1 MRYIFIIFSLLG
13 INSLHAQPAKRVRY
27 LDQVFA
33 ETSFKKNISYAT
45 AEETG
50 KNATAF
56 LLDIYQPKGDTMMV
70 RPLII
75 WMHGG
80 GFKFGRKTSRATP
93 LWSKTFAQR
102 GYVCAAINYRLSKKK
117 PLSKFADLADGCLMA
132 MEDLELAIHF
142 LKANAKEYRIDSNK
156 IILAGNSAGGM
167 IALQTVYCNYAALC
181 KMAGRPDSIINTT
194 TYQHPR
200 VAAII
205 SCWGALYDTS
215 WIQNASVPIVCIHG
229 SKDRV
234 VPCQQKNSFYG
245 SAVIHR
251 MANASEIPNDLKI
264 FEGYGHELQKHFN
277 PLFYGRGARNR
288 WLTAGAFAADFLYKQ
303 LFATYP

>member
-1 MRYIFIIFSLLG
+1 MRYPFTIISLLG
-13 INSLHAQPAKRVRY
+13 ITSIFAQQQKPVRY
-27 LDQVFA
+27 LVPVFA
-33 ETSFKKNISYAT
+33 ETSIEKNISYAT
-45 AEETG
+45 TLETG
-50 KNATAF
+50 KNANAF
-56 LLDIYQPKGDTMMV
+56 LLDIYQPKGDTMIV

-117 PLSKFADLADGCLMA
+117 PLSNFADLADGCLMA
-132 MEDLELAIHF
+132 MEDLNLAIQF
-142 LKANAKEYRIDSNK
+142 LKAHAKEYRIDSNK

-167 IALQTVYCNYAALC
+167 VALQSVYCNYPALC
-181 KMAGRPDSIINTT
+181 KMAGRPDSVINKT

-200 VAAII
+200 IAAII
-205 SCWGALYDTS
+205 SCWGAIYDTS

-234 VPCQQKNSFYG
+234 VPYLQKNSFYG

-251 MANASEIPNDLKI
+251 IANAAGIPNDLKI

-277 PLFYGRGARNR
+277 PLFYGGGARKR

-303 LFATYP
+303 LYATTR